1 MNFFQKEKL
10 LGKFGNQLIRLS
22 KSSISDEE
30 KKAVLNILDHEYL
43 GMGREVREFEKEL
56 EIFFKNNV
64 VCVVNG
70 TAALQLAIESCDIGL
85 GDEIIV
91 PSLTYIS
98 SFQAISACLAKPIP
112 CDVDEHSYQ
121 ISIKDA
127 EAKINSKTKAIM
139 PVHYS
144 GHADNLNAVYA
155 LANKYSL
162 RVIED
167 AAHAF
172 GSKYNKN
179 LIGTKSDIACFSFDG
194 IKNITCGEGGCV
206 VTGDEKVLKRI
217 RNSRILGIKNESE
230 HKYKDKR
237 QWKYDVDRQG
247 WRYHMSNIMASIG
260 RIQLNRFAELSSKRQ
275 NLCKEYDKILKEN
288 EFISILDRDYNNIVP
303 HIYPIRILGLK
314 NFDGLKNR
322 LMEYGIETGKHYF
335 PNHML
340 SYFKKMNNV
349 RLPITEKIYPEL
361 ITLPLHPDLSYND
374 INYICDSLINSYKDF
389 L

>member
-22 KSSISDEE
+22 KSSISDKE

-43 GMGREVREFEKEL
+43 GMGSEVREFEKEL

-144 GHADNLNAVYA
+144 GHADNLDAVYS

-194 IKNITCGEGGCV
+194 IKNITSGEGGCV
-206 VTGDEKVLKRI
+206 VTGDEKVLNRI
-217 RNSRILGIKNESE
+217 RDSRILGIKKESE
-230 HKYKDKR
+230 HRYKDKR
-237 QWKYDVDRQG
+237 QSKYEVDRQG
-247 WRYHMSNIMASIG
+247 WRYHMSNIMAAIG
-260 RIQLNRFAELSSKRQ
+260 RIQLNRFSELSSKRQ
-275 NLCKEYDKILKEN
+275 NLCKEYDKILKKN
-288 EFISILDRDYNNIVP
+288 KFINIL
-303 HIYPIRILGLK
+303 
-314 NFDGLKNR
+314 NFFSNKNR
-322 LMEYGIETGKHYF
+322 I
-335 PNHML
+335 
-340 SYFKKMNNV
+340 
-349 RLPITEKIYPEL
+349 
-361 ITLPLHPDLSYND
+361 
-374 INYICDSLINSYKDF
+374 
-389 L
+389 

>member
-1 MNFFQKEKL
+1 M
-10 LGKFGNQLIRLS
+10 IRLS

-144 GHADNLNAVYA
+144 GHADNLDAVYA

-194 IKNITCGEGGCV
+194 IKNITSGEGGCV

-247 WRYHMSNIMASIG
+247 WRYHMSNIMAAIG

-322 LMEYGIETGKHYF
+322 LMECGIETGKHYF

-361 ITLPLHPDLSYND
+361 ITIPLHPDLSYND

>member
-22 KSSISDEE
+22 KSSISDKE

-43 GMGREVREFEKEL
+43 GMGSEVREFEKEL

-144 GHADNLNAVYA
+144 GHADNLDAVYS

-194 IKNITCGEGGCV
+194 IKNITSGEGGCV
-206 VTGDEKVLKRI
+206 VTGDEKVLNRI
-217 RNSRILGIKNESE
+217 RDSRILGIKKESE
-230 HKYKDKR
+230 HRYKDKR
-237 QWKYDVDRQG
+237 QSKYEVDRQG
-247 WRYHMSNIMASIG
+247 WRYHMSNIMAAIG
-260 RIQLNRFAELSSKRQ
+260 RIQLNRFSELSSKRQ
-275 NLCKEYDKILKEN
+275 NLCKEYDKILKKN
-288 EFISILDRDYNNIVP
+288 KFINILNRDYNIVP
-303 HIYPIRILGLK
+303 HIYPIRVLGLK

-322 LMEYGIETGKHYF
+322 LLEYGIETGKHYY

-340 SYFKKMNNV
+340 SYYKKMNNV

-361 ITLPLHPDLSYND
+361 ITLPLHPDLSYKD
-374 INYICDSLINSYKDF
+374 INYICDTLIDSYKDF